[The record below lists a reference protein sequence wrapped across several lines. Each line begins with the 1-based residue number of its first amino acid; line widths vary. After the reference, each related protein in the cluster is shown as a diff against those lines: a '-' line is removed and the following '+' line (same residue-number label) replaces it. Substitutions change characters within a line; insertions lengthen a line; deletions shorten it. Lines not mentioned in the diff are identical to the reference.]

1 MIQSSRIVP
10 FHARGESDSPHRVKK
25 NVYLLM
31 YGLIDRQPW
40 GLEDI
45 EG

>member
-31 YGLIDRQPW
+31 YGLIAS
-40 GLEDI
+40 LSTAAAK
-45 EG
+45 